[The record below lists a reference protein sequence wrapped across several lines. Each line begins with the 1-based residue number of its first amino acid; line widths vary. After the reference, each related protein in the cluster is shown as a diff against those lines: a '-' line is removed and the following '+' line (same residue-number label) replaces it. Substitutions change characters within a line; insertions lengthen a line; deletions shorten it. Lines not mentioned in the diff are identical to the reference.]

1 MRRGFSEAGS
11 PPYDLELAEPIR
23 TIVRPHEDLAGDAT
37 YRVLIDRP
45 SIRCGEHAMNGIA
58 LIFHEL
64 TTNAAKYGALRCDEG
79 RVDVN
84 WRRED
89 GNLVLR

>member
-1 MRRGFSEAGS
+1 
-11 PPYDLELAEPIR
+11 
-23 TIVRPHEDLAGDAT
+23 
-37 YRVLIDRP
+37 
-45 SIRCGEHAMNGIA
+45 MNGIA

-89 GNLVLR
+89 GTPVLRWVERGGPPLDAPPAAKGFGATLVQNTVVRQFSGVLESEWRAKAWQ